1 MLQSTLEFAPK
12 FRPEH
17 DVKVNLKALAASL
30 GLSQTTVSRALG
42 GYPDVSETTRKRV
55 AEAAQRLGY
64 RPDPLAR
71 RLATGRTDTVGLV
84 FPFSAT
90 EFGDHRLGEVVSG
103 LSEGLSAHGMD
114 LSIIPVRPEREL
126 ETYQRV
132 IDGRRVDALIVA
144 WTRVHDA
151 RIRLLQ
157 RRGFPF
163 LAYGRTDSPVPY
175 PWFDADNE
183 AGARAAAERLIAFGH
198 RRIGFIH
205 APLDYNFAA
214 QRHAGFFAALRDA
227 GIAPDHGLILES
239 PLSRASGYKAMT
251 ALLGLSAPPTAV
263 LADNNL
269 TGLGVLRAVG
279 DKGLKM
285 PRDISMIVYDG
296 VSSDAPLPYTVTA
309 VQQLTGEEAGH
320 VMAEQVI
327 AILAGKPVHELH
339 HLGQPVIEAG
349 DTDGPVDVAGPPAPP
364 APKRRTRR
372 RAVS

>member
-1 MLQSTLEFAPK
+1 M
-12 FRPEH
+12 
-17 DVKVNLKALAASL
+17 KVNLKMLAASL

-42 GYPDVSETTRKRV
+42 GYSDVSETTRKRV
-55 AEAAQRLGY
+55 AEAAQQMGY
-64 RPDPLAR
+64 KPDPLAR

-103 LSEGLSAHGMD
+103 LSEGLNAHGMD
-114 LSIIPVRPEREL
+114 LSIIPVRPEHEL

-157 RRGFPF
+157 ERGFPF
-163 LAYGRTDSPVPY
+163 LSYGRTDSPVPY
-175 PWFDADNE
+175 PWFDFDNE
-183 AGARAAAERLIAFGH
+183 AGAKAAVERLVAFGH

-205 APLDYNFAA
+205 APLDYNFSA

-227 GIAPDHGLILES
+227 GVEPDQRLIVEC
-239 PLSRASGYKAMT
+239 PLSRTSGYKAMT
-251 ALLGLSAPPTAV
+251 ALLALETPPTAV

-269 TGLGVLRAVG
+269 TGLGAVRAIG

-285 PRDISMIVYDG
+285 PGDISVIVYDG

-309 VQQLTGEEAGH
+309 VQQLTGEQSGH
-320 VMAEQVI
+320 IMAEQIV
-327 AILAGKPVHELH
+327 AVLAGKPVDKLQ

-349 DTDGPVDVAGPPAPP
+349 ETDGPAAVAAEAVAPP
-364 APKRRTRR
+364 PRRRTRKK
-372 RAVS
+372 AVS

>member
-1 MLQSTLEFAPK
+1 M
-12 FRPEH
+12 
-17 DVKVNLKALAASL
+17 KVNLKMLAASL

-42 GYPDVSETTRKRV
+42 GYSDVSEATRERV

-64 RPDPLAR
+64 QPDPLAR

-103 LSEGLSAHGMD
+103 LSDGLSAHGMD
-114 LSIIPVRPEREL
+114 LSIIPVKPEHEL

-157 RRGFPF
+157 HRGFPF

-175 PWFDADNE
+175 PWFDFDNE
-183 AGARAAAERLIAFGH
+183 AGAKAAVERLIAFGH

-214 QRHAGFFAALRDA
+214 QRHAGFVAALRDA
-227 GIAPDHGLILES
+227 GIEPDLGLIVES

-251 ALLGLSAPPTAV
+251 GLLALEAPPTAV

-269 TGLGVLRAVG
+269 TGLGALRAVG
-279 DKGLKM
+279 DKGLNM
-285 PRDISMIVYDG
+285 PRDISVIVYDG

-309 VQQLTGEEAGH
+309 VQQLTGERAGH
-320 VMAEQVI
+320 IMAEQVV
-327 AILAGKPVHELH
+327 AILAGKPVDKLQ

-349 DTDGPVDVAGPPAPP
+349 DTDGPVDAPGEAAAP
-364 APKRRTRR
+364 APKRRTRKK
-372 RAVS
+372 AVS